1 MRLFSRFRMMRKWK
15 IIFTLGAVFVIGNLV
30 LLRNWSRSGNNDD
43 SITINRPIESIEK
56 RPALSSEIGMTE
68 NGEQD
73 IHRPDI
79 IPEDSKDLL
88 PVVTE
93 KKIEKEPTNKPEKRV
108 VFEEQKSQQSKA
120 SQLINNLKH
129 DKEFKYKI
137 AVLVIACNRPTVSR
151 CLDNIFK
158 VKPKDI
164 DMPVIVSQ
172 DCGHVETENV
182 IKSYGDKLTLVKQP
196 DLSDV
201 KGVPD
206 HMRHFMGYYK
216 ISRHFRFALTQAFK
230 DPKIDSVIIV
240 EDDLNIGKI
249 VFSNVIVEEGSARE
263 DFAIQSL

>member
-15 IIFTLGAVFVIGNLV
+15 IIFTLGAVFFIGNLL
-30 LLRNWSRSGNNDD
+30 LLRNWSRSGNSDEN
-43 SITINRPIESIEK
+43 TRPIEK
-56 RPALSSEIGMTE
+56 RPVLSSEIEMIE
-68 NGEQD
+68 NREED
-73 IHRPDI
+73 IHRSDV
-79 IPEDSKDLL
+79 IPEKSDYVST
-88 PVVTE
+88 VVTE
-93 KKIEKEPTNKPEKRV
+93 KKIEIEQTNKPERKV

-120 SQLINNLKH
+120 SQQINELKH

-137 AVLVIACNRPTVSR
+137 AILVIACNRPSVSR

-158 VKPKDI
+158 VKPKGI

-216 ISRHFRFALTQAFK
+216 ISRHFKFALTHAFK

-240 EDDLNIGKI
+240 EDDLNIGKN
-249 VFSNVIVEEGSARE
+249 VF
-263 DFAIQSL
+263 